1 MSGGS
6 TFGLGEWGLDIW
18 GAAAE
23 LTLESAVAATT
34 HSVLVTLSA
43 PPLAESPIGTGDA
56 LNPGTWEVARDDRSY
71 IWTVTA
77 SERITDRRFLLY
89 LRTALQ
95 SANRVHTVGSTTL
108 LSTARLLITAPY
120 TIDFRGVLPATDVT
134 EPLGPFDFES
144 TNINAGGLRTT
155 EAGSYARIYG
165 DDVVRKMVLRRI
177 TTMPGSYFHIAP
189 PEFGQDLKS
198 KERIRAS
205 ALPTLKLRIDNEIM
219 KEPGVVAA
227 SSALSLEEGVL
238 KIHAKVQTN
247 EKTFE
252 IGVSAQ

>member
-1 MSGGS
+1 MSGGEW
-6 TFGLGEWGLDIW
+6 GLGEWGLDIW
-18 GAAAE
+18 GATAE

-43 PPLAESPIGTGDA
+43 PPLADSPIGPGDA
-56 LNPGTWEVARDDRSY
+56 LNPGTWAVARDDASY
-71 IWTVTA
+71 TWTVTGV
-77 SERITDRRFLLY
+77 ERITDRRFLLY

-108 LSTARLLITAPY
+108 LSSARLLIVAPY
-120 TIDFRGVLPATDVT
+120 TINFRGVLPATDVT
-134 EPLGPFDFES
+134 EPMGPSDFES
-144 TNINAGGLRTT
+144 TNVDAGGLRTT
-155 EAGSYARIYG
+155 EAGSYARVYG

-205 ALPTLKLRIDNEIM
+205 SLPALKLRLDNEIA
-219 KEPGVVAA
+219 KEPGVVNAA
-227 SSALSLEEGVL
+227 TTLSLENGL
-238 KIHAKVQTN
+238 LRIRAKVQTS
-247 EKTFE
+247 EQTFE